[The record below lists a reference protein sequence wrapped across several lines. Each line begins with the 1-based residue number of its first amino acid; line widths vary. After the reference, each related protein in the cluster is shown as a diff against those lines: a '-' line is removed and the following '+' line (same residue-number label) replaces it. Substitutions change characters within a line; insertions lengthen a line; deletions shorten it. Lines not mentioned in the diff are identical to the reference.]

1 MESSM
6 RIVKSRMT
14 AKSSRTPVRLHLTNV
29 AGAGASQLLQSL
41 LPALE
46 RDPYVA
52 VERIDLPD
60 RGALATYRS
69 NSTTTVTKVYR
80 RRLPNAVS
88 RILECTWLADRFD
101 GASPLLVLG
110 DLPLHCRGP
119 QTVFV
124 QQSNLLNP
132 ERIDWQPGHFKYALA
147 RAIFR
152 LNLAQV
158 RAFIVQT
165 DVMRDALE
173 RSYPSVSG
181 RVHVIAQPVPSWLL
195 HSGLKRS
202 ARTCQAGQGLNLIYP
217 AAGYPHKNHALL
229 SLLDPQAGW
238 PVERLMLTLDPIVHP
253 APQLSWVKCS
263 GFLSPEAMI
272 EAYAQVDALLFLS
285 KDESYGFPLV
295 EAMFVGLPI
304 VCPDLPYAHT
314 LCGDQAIYFDPNS
327 PDSLHQALHTLQSR
341 LDKGWWPNWQDRLA
355 DMPPDWETVARRML
369 AVACDT

>member
-1 MESSM
+1 MK
-6 RIVKSRMT
+6 IVKSRMT
-14 AKSSRTPVRLHLTNV
+14 AAFSSTPVRLHLTNV

-46 RDPYVA
+46 RDPGVM

-60 RGALATYRS
+60 RGALSAYRS
-69 NSTTTVTKVYR
+69 SSSTTVVEVYR
-80 RRLPNAVS
+80 RRLPNALS
-88 RILECTWLADRFD
+88 RMLECTWLAGRFD
-101 GASPLLVLG
+101 GDSPLLVLG
-110 DLPLHCRGP
+110 DLPLRCRGP

-124 QQSNLLNP
+124 QTPNLLKP
-132 ERIDWQPGHFKYALA
+132 ARLRLDADGVKYWISRTLFRIGMD
-147 RAIFR
+147 R
-152 LNLAQV
+152 V

-165 DVMRDALE
+165 NVMRDALE
-173 RSYPSVSG
+173 RSYPGVAG

-202 ARTCQAGQGLNLIYP
+202 ARARSAGQGMSLIYP

-229 SLLDPQAGW
+229 SRLDPRVGW
-238 PVERLMLTLDPIVHP
+238 PVKRLTLTLDSTAHP
-253 APQLSWVKCS
+253 APQLPWVHCS
-263 GFLSPEAMI
+263 GFLSPQAMI
-272 EAYAQVDALLFLS
+272 EAYSQVDALLFLS
-285 KDESYGFPLV
+285 KDESYGFPLI

-327 PDSLHQALHTLQSR
+327 SDSLHQALCTLQSR
-341 LDKGWWPNWQDRLA
+341 LDQDWWPDWQDRIA

>member
-1 MESSM
+1 
-6 RIVKSRMT
+6 MT
-14 AKSSRTPVRLHLTNV
+14 GTSSRASVRLHLTNV

-46 RDPYVA
+46 RDPCVT

-60 RGALATYRS
+60 RGALSAY
-69 NSTTTVTKVYR
+69 NSSCSSTIAEVYR
-80 RRLPNAVS
+80 RRLPNALS
-88 RILECTWLADRFD
+88 RMLECTWLAGRFNGD
-101 GASPLLVLG
+101 SPLLVLG
-110 DLPLHCRGP
+110 DLPLRCRGP

-124 QQSNLLNP
+124 QTPNLLKP
-132 ERIDWQPGHFKYALA
+132 ASLRLGADGIKYWIS
-147 RAIFR
+147 RTIFR
-152 LNLAQV
+152 IGMDRV
-158 RAFIVQT
+158 HAFIVQT

-195 HSGLKRS
+195 RSGLKRS
-202 ARTCQAGQGLNLIYP
+202 ARTCPAGQGLNLIYP

-229 SLLDPQAGW
+229 SQIDSQASW
-238 PVERLMLTLDPIVHP
+238 PVERLTLTLDPVVHP
-253 APQLSWVKCS
+253 APPLSWVKCN

-272 EAYAQVDALLFLS
+272 KAYAQVDALLFLS

-355 DMPPDWETVARRML
+355 GMPPDWETVARRML
-369 AVACDT
+369 AVACGT